1 VLNTGSWNRRGW
13 TPARLGTGLA
23 LVAASVAVTFD
34 AWKDIY
40 RIASRDEEAS
50 HIFLVPV
57 VAFWLFWTRRR
68 RLRHFRP
75 GESLFGPLMVL
86 AGWALHSSGDTYLVQ
101 SLFHFGAVL
110 MAVGCLVTVFGTA
123 LLREFSP
130 VFLTLVFLVPV
141 PGRVRQQIAIPLQT
155 LTAKATAELF
165 ALVGAPI
172 TRSGNTLS
180 VNGNDVQIAEACNGL
195 RMMFALALAMFAFA
209 FGSPLRAY
217 ARVLVLAA
225 TPVTAVVCNVI
236 RLVPTVWVYGYHS
249 SAFATTFHDVSG
261 WFMLVVAF
269 LMLLAIIRLLRWA
282 LIPVT
287 TYTLAYD

>member
-13 TPARLGTGLA
+13 TPARLGAGLA

-57 VAFWLFWTRRR
+57 VAVWLFWTRRR

-75 GESLFGPLMVL
+75 RESLFGPLMVL
-86 AGWALHSSGDTYLVQ
+86 AGWALYSSGDTFLVQ
-101 SLFHFGAVL
+101 SFYHSGAVL

-165 ALVGAPI
+165 NLVGAPI

-249 SAFATTFHDVSG
+249 STFATTFHDVSG
-261 WFMLVVAF
+261 WVMLVVAF

-282 LIPVT
+282 LVPVT